1 MEEIEIK
8 PLQLIHIPDLE
19 GFKLLKLQLPLP
31 NIIDMGKIILA
42 IIHKY
47 IGVIKEIPNPLLKF
61 QVLKV
66 IQVININ
73 QKDLKQVIII
83 IEQDH
88 QSQALSIKRQLIE
101 ESQLKTSKLLI

>member
-8 PLQLIHIPDLE
+8 PLQLILIPDLV
-19 GFKLLKLQLPLP
+19 GFKLLKLQLPLL

-42 IIHKY
+42 LIHKY
-47 IGVIKEIPNPLLKF
+47 IGVIKEMPNPPLKF

-88 QSQALSIKRQLIE
+88 QNQALSIKRQLIE